1 MRPEEVALSGLEL
14 DALTEVVNI
23 GVSRA
28 AAALRKMVGRQVLLS
43 VPSVEV
49 VDYRKALAL
58 LGERETEELLAVRQD
73 FDGPFEGRAL
83 LIFPRPNSVQLARE
97 VLGGTHEGDAEL
109 EQEALAET
117 GNIILNNCLGTMANI
132 LRHQIRLTL
141 PQVLHGNAATLFQ
154 LGSGPPGDGM
164 VLFLY
169 INFSVQDRDIRGY
182 IALLM
187 GLQSMGAMKKLVG
200 QFIADV
206 MSDADP
212 ADGDPA
218 A

>member
-1 MRPEEVALSGLEL
+1 MQPDEVTLSGLEL
-14 DALTEVVNI
+14 DALTELVNV

-73 FDGPFEGRAL
+73 FDGPFKGRAL
-83 LIFPRPNSVQLARE
+83 LIFPRPNGVQLARE
-97 VLGGTHEGDAEL
+97 VLGGAHEDDAEL

-141 PQVLHGNAATLFQ
+141 PEVLHGNAATLFQ
-154 LGSGPPGDGM
+154 VGTGSPGDGL

-206 MSDADP
+206 MAG
-212 ADGDPA
+212 DGDSA